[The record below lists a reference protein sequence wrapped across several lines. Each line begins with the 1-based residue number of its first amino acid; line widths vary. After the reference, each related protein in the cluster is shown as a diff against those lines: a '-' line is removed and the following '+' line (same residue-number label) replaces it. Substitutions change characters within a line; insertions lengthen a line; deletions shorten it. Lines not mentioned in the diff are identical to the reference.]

1 MDQHTVK
8 LLEFQVILDELKDKC
23 FSPEGEY
30 TLQKQEIL
38 TEAPEVSR
46 LLSLSVSFRRL
57 LESGRNMPALDFP
70 QWEGRKAEQWKEGL
84 LLEAVELTTIGRTL
98 ISARKLKRYLVQGAG
113 TEELSRIARGIADL
127 DFLPRAI
134 FRLLDKD
141 ANIREKNVPE
151 LKSIRAR
158 IRTLQREVSRLA
170 GSYLNNSDFKFYWQA
185 DVPTQKEGRIVLPMK
200 ANFKGR
206 IKGVVHE
213 MSASGATLYLE
224 PLDIMERNN
233 ELVQKENEYRREVIR
248 LLKNLSARIIEYTAE
263 IRQTLAG
270 VGLLDSICAR
280 ARYAIQHRCTMAE
293 NREGGVDLRLARH
306 PLLGTKAVPISLR
319 LTPGERILI
328 ITGPNTGGKTVT
340 LKTIGLLALMNQF
353 GMEIPAGEGSII
365 AVFDNIFA
373 DIGDEQSIEQS
384 LSTFSAHLV
393 NISRIIKNSS
403 GNSFVLLDELG
414 AGTDPEEGVAIA
426 MAVLDHFLKKQ
437 ALMITTTHHGILK
450 NYGYIRSG
458 VQNAAMEF
466 DPRELTPTFHLIMG
480 IPGESRALEIA
491 KRHGLPPEVIVDSKR
506 YLRDKR
512 EGFSSLIENLTSR
525 QRELLEAEREYEVRE
540 RELEKKD
547 RESEI
552 REMELR
558 RLDHELRHKEIRELK
573 QFIASGRKELEVLL
587 KDLKIGA
594 APGVAAPGV
603 AAGEEA
609 RSFLDSI
616 KERSEAEE
624 NKLSREELALRPE
637 PAHDI
642 RPGMEIIIL
651 STGKRGR
658 VIRRVKNG
666 GCIVETET
674 LRLSLMPHE
683 IRPAKRGYGKGKTLI
698 SSEVTAGSPVFELH
712 LRGLRLEEAM
722 KKFERQLDY
731 AIMQGLFEFQ
741 VVHGKGEGILQRAI
755 HEYLAKNSFVE
766 DYFFSNPSQGGSGK
780 TIVRLKRAQ

>member
-1 MDQHTVK
+1 MDQHTAK
-8 LLEFQVILDELKDKC
+8 LLEFQVILEELQDKC
-23 FSPEGEY
+23 FSPEGRY

-38 TEAPEVSR
+38 TEAPEVGR

-98 ISARKLKRYLVQGAG
+98 ISARKLKRYLIQGEI
-113 TEELSRIARGIADL
+113 TEELRRIAGGIVDL

-134 FRLLDKD
+134 FRLLDKE

-151 LKSIRAR
+151 LKSIKER

-170 GSYLNNSDFKFYWQA
+170 GSYLNNIDFKSYWQA

-233 ELVQKENEYRREVIR
+233 ELVQKENEYRREVVR
-248 LLKNLSARIIEYTAE
+248 LLKNLSARVIEYTAE
-263 IRQTLAG
+263 IRQTLAS
-270 VGLLDSICAR
+270 VGLLDSIYAR
-280 ARYAIQHRCTMAE
+280 AGYAIQHRCTMAE
-293 NREGGVDLRLARH
+293 NREGEVDLRLARH

-319 LTPGERILI
+319 LAPGERILI

-353 GMEIPAGEGSII
+353 GMEIPAGEGSVT

-384 LSTFSAHLV
+384 LSTFSSHLV

-403 GNSFVLLDELG
+403 GNSLVLLDELG

-426 MAVLDHFLKKQ
+426 MAVLDHFLKKRT
-437 ALMITTTHHGILK
+437 LMITTTHHGILK

-466 DPRELTPTFHLIMG
+466 DPRELTPTFHLLMG

-491 KRHGLPPEVIVDSKR
+491 KKHGLPPEVIADSEK

-512 EGFSSLIENLTSR
+512 KGFSSLIENLTSR
-525 QRELLEAEREYEVRE
+525 QRELIEAEREYEVRE

-552 REMELR
+552 KEMELR
-558 RLDHELRHKEIRELK
+558 RLDHELRHQEIRELK
-573 QFIASGRKELEVLL
+573 QFIGAGRKELEVLL
-587 KDLKIGA
+587 KSLKSSGA
-594 APGVAAPGV
+594 HSV

-609 RSFLDSI
+609 RSFLERLN
-616 KERSEAEE
+616 ERSEAEE
-624 NKLSREELALRPE
+624 NKLSREELALRSE
-637 PAHDI
+637 PARDI
-642 RPGMEIIIL
+642 RPGMEIVIL

-658 VIRRVKNG
+658 VIRRGKNG
-666 GCIVETET
+666 GWIVETET
-674 LRLSLMPHE
+674 LRLSLLPHE
-683 IRPAKRGYGKGKTLI
+683 MRPGKRDYGKGQTLI
-698 SSEVTAGSPVFELH
+698 SSEISTGSPVFELH

-731 AIMQGLFEFQ
+731 AVMQGLYEFH

-766 DYFFSNPSQGGSGK
+766 DYFFSSPNQGGFGK
-780 TIVRLKRAQ
+780 TIVRLKQS

>member
-1 MDQHTVK
+1 MDKHTVK
-8 LLEFQVILDELKDKC
+8 LLEFQAILEELKDKC
-23 FSPEGEY
+23 FSPEGKN

-70 QWEGRKAEQWKEGL
+70 QWQGRKAEQWKEGL

-98 ISARKLKRYLVQGAG
+98 IGARKLKRYLIQGAE
-113 TEELSRIARGIADL
+113 TEELRIIAGGIAEL

-134 FRLLDKD
+134 FRLLDKE

-151 LKSIRAR
+151 LKSIRER
-158 IRTLQREVSRLA
+158 IRNLQRQVSRLA
-170 GSYLNNSDFKFYWQA
+170 GSYLNNSDFKSYWQA
-185 DVPTQKEGRIVLPMK
+185 DVPTQKEGRLVLPMK

-233 ELVQKENEYRREVIR
+233 ELVQKENEYKREVMR
-248 LLKNLSARIIEYTAE
+248 LLKNLSARVIEYTAE
-263 IRQTLAG
+263 IRQTLTS
-270 VGLLDSICAR
+270 VGLLDSICSR
-280 ARYAIQHRCTMAE
+280 ARYAVQHRCTMAE
-293 NREGGVDLRLARH
+293 SREREVNLSLARH
-306 PLLGTKAVPISLR
+306 PLLGIKGVPISLR
-319 LTPGERILI
+319 LAPGERILI

-340 LKTIGLLALMNQF
+340 LKTVGLLALMNQF

-403 GNSFVLLDELG
+403 GNSLVLLDELG

-437 ALMITTTHHGILK
+437 TLMITTTHHGILK

-466 DPRELTPTFHLIMG
+466 DPRELTPTFHLLMG
-480 IPGESRALEIA
+480 VPGESRALDIA
-491 KRHGLPPEVIVDSKR
+491 KQHGLPPEVIADSEK

-512 EGFSSLIENLTSR
+512 KGFSSLIENLTSR
-525 QRELLEAEREYEVRE
+525 QRELIEAEREYEVKE
-540 RELEKKD
+540 RELQNKD

-558 RLDHELRHKEIRELK
+558 RLDHELRHQEIRELK
-573 QFIASGRKELEVLL
+573 QFIAVGRKELEVLL
-587 KDLKIGA
+587 KTLKTGA
-594 APGVAAPGV
+594 APGAAAV
-603 AAGEEA
+603 EEA
-609 RSFLDSI
+609 RSVLDSF
-616 KERSEAEE
+616 KERAEAEE
-624 NKLSREELALRPE
+624 NKLSREESALRPE

-642 RPGMEIIIL
+642 RPGMEVDII

-658 VIRRVKNG
+658 VIRRGKNG
-666 GCIVETET
+666 GWIVETET
-674 LRLSLMPHE
+674 LRLSLLPHE
-683 IRPAKRGYGKGKTLI
+683 MRPGKRNYGKGEILI
-698 SSEVTAGSPVFELH
+698 SSEVSAGSPVFELH

-722 KKFERQLDY
+722 KIFQRQFDY
-731 AIMQGLFEFQ
+731 AVMQGLFEFQ

-755 HEYLAKNSFVE
+755 HEYLAKNSLVE
-766 DYFFSNPSQGGSGK
+766 DYFFSSPSQGGFGK
-780 TIVRLKRAQ
+780 TIVRLKQP

>member
-8 LLEFQVILDELKDKC
+8 LLEFQVILEELKDKC
-23 FSPEGEY
+23 FSPEGRY

-57 LESGRNMPALDFP
+57 LESGRNIPALDFP

-98 ISARKLKRYLVQGAG
+98 IGARKLKRYLIQGAG
-113 TEELSRIARGIADL
+113 TEELQRIAGGIADL

-134 FRLLDKD
+134 FRLLDKE

-151 LKSIRAR
+151 LKSIRER

-170 GSYLNNSDFKFYWQA
+170 GSYLNNSDFKSYWQA
-185 DVPTQKEGRIVLPMK
+185 DVPTQKEGRMVLPMK

-233 ELVQKENEYRREVIR
+233 ELVQKENEYKREVMR
-248 LLKNLSARIIEYTAE
+248 LLKNLSARVIEYTAE
-263 IRQTLAG
+263 IRQTLAS
-270 VGLLDSICAR
+270 VGLLDSIYAR
-280 ARYAIQHRCTMAE
+280 ARYAVHHRCTMAE
-293 NREGGVDLRLARH
+293 SREREVDLRLARH

-319 LTPGERILI
+319 LVPGERILI

-340 LKTIGLLALMNQF
+340 LKTVGLLALMNQF
-353 GMEIPAGEGSII
+353 GMEIPAGEGSVT

-393 NISRIIKNSS
+393 NISRIIKNST
-403 GNSFVLLDELG
+403 GNSLVLLDELG

-437 ALMITTTHHGILK
+437 TLMITTTHHGILK

-466 DPRELTPTFHLIMG
+466 DPRELTPTFHLLMG

-491 KRHGLPPEVIVDSKR
+491 KQHGLPPAVIADSEE

-512 EGFSSLIENLTSR
+512 KGFSSLIENLTSR
-525 QRELLEAEREYEVRE
+525 QRKLMEVEREYEARE

-558 RLDHELRHKEIRELK
+558 RLDHELRHQEIRELK
-573 QFIASGRKELEVLL
+573 QFIATGRKELEVLL
-587 KDLKIGA
+587 KSLKTGA
-594 APGVAAPGV
+594 APGAA
-603 AAGEEA
+603 AEEEA
-609 RSFLDSI
+609 RSFLDNF
-616 KERSEAEE
+616 KERSDGEE

-642 RPGMEIIIL
+642 RPGMEIVIL

-658 VIRRVKNG
+658 VIRRGKNG
-666 GCIVETET
+666 GWIVATET
-674 LRLSLMPHE
+674 LRLSLLPHE
-683 IRPAKRGYGKGKTLI
+683 MRPGKRDYGKEETLI
-698 SSEVTAGSPVFELH
+698 SSEVSAGTPVFELH

-731 AIMQGLFEFQ
+731 AVMQGLLEFQ

-755 HEYLAKNSFVE
+755 HEYLAKNRFVE
-766 DYFFSNPSQGGSGK
+766 DYFFSSPNQGGFGK
-780 TIVRLKRAQ
+780 TIVRLKRAL

>member
-1 MDQHTVK
+1 MDQHTIK
-8 LLEFQVILDELKDKC
+8 LLEFQVILEELKDKC
-23 FSPEGEY
+23 FSPEGRY

-38 TEAPEVSR
+38 TEASEVSS

-57 LESGRNMPALDFP
+57 LESGRNMPTLDFP
-70 QWEGRKAEQWKEGL
+70 QWEGRKTEQWKEGL

-98 ISARKLKRYLVQGAG
+98 ISARKLKRYLIQGAVSD
-113 TEELSRIARGIADL
+113 ELGRIAGGIVDL
-127 DFLPRAI
+127 EFLPRAI

-151 LKSIRAR
+151 LKSIRDR
-158 IRTLQREVSRLA
+158 IRTLQREVGRLA
-170 GSYLNNSDFKFYWQA
+170 GSYLNNSDFKSYWQA

-224 PLDIMERNN
+224 PPDIMERNN
-233 ELVQKENEYRREVIR
+233 ELVQKENEYKREVVR
-248 LLKNLSARIIEYTAE
+248 LLKNLSARVIEYTAE
-263 IRQTLAG
+263 IRQTLASIG
-270 VGLLDSICAR
+270 VLDSIYAR
-280 ARYAIQHRCTMAE
+280 ARYAIQHRCTMVE
-293 NREGGVDLRLARH
+293 NREGEVDLRFARH
-306 PLLGTKAVPISLR
+306 PLLGTKAVPISMR

-353 GMEIPAGEGSII
+353 GMEIPAGEGSVT

-403 GNSFVLLDELG
+403 GSSLVLLDELG

-426 MAVLDHFLKKQ
+426 MAVLDHFLKKET
-437 ALMITTTHHGILK
+437 LMITTTHHGILK

-466 DPRELTPTFHLIMG
+466 DPRELTPTFHLLMG

-491 KRHGLPPEVIVDSKR
+491 KKHGLPPEVIADSES

-512 EGFSSLIENLTSR
+512 KGFSSLIENLTSR
-525 QRELLEAEREYEVRE
+525 QRELIEAERKYEVRE

-547 RESEI
+547 RESEV

-558 RLDHELRHKEIRELK
+558 QLDHELRHQEIRELK
-573 QFIASGRKELEVLL
+573 QFIADGRKELEVLL
-587 KDLKIGA
+587 KSLKTGNA
-594 APGVAAPGV
+594 HSVTG
-603 AAGEEA
+603 GEEA
-609 RSFLDSI
+609 RSHLESI
-616 KERSEAEE
+616 KERAEAEE
-624 NKLSREELALRPE
+624 KKLSREEITLRPE

-642 RPGMEIIIL
+642 RPGMEIIVL
-651 STGKRGR
+651 STGKHGR
-658 VIRRVKNG
+658 VIRRGKNG
-666 GCIVETET
+666 SWLVETET
-674 LRLSLMPHE
+674 LRVYLLPHE
-683 IRPAKRGYGKGKTLI
+683 MRPGKRDRSKGETLI
-698 SSEVTAGSPVFELH
+698 SSEISAGSPVFELH

-722 KKFERQLDY
+722 KKFEQQLDY
-731 AIMQGLFEFQ
+731 AVMQGLFEFQ

-766 DYFFSNPSQGGSGK
+766 DYFFSSPRQGGFGK
-780 TIVRLKRAQ
+780 TIVRLKQA